1 MKRVLRQ
8 KILLLKVNLYALFKC
23 SSKKK
28 SVAILSSKKWQ
39 NKVTDDILLKQELIK
54 NNFNAS
60 IVAWDE
66 ENEYS
71 KYDLAI
77 IRSIWGYEED
87 IGMFEKFLD
96 TLTKNNVKILNSVSI
111 MKNNYYKEKQF
122 ELLDKYDIPHIKT
135 VFVPENSKDIAS
147 LVKEN
152 MENEM
157 IIKPSISASGK
168 NTYLLNSTS
177 KRKNTIS
184 LGEVNSRFKEINKT
198 TSLMLQPF
206 IKEIDDGEISLIYI
220 DGKFSHAIKRF
231 PSIFNDTKG
240 VSYLADVPKK
250 LLDLGNK
257 VLEIKEYQGALYER
271 IDVVKIK
278 NEYIVMELE
287 LVEPDFFI
295 RNIQSKKI
303 RKEILAKFV
312 LGIKEKF

>member
-1 MKRVLRQ
+1 MRRELRQ
-8 KILLLKVNLYALFKC
+8 NILLLKVNLYSLFKY
-23 SSKKK
+23 SNKKK
-28 SVAILSSKKWQ
+28 NVAILSSKKWQ

-54 NNFNAS
+54 NNLNAT
-60 IVAWDE
+60 IIAWDE
-66 ENEYS
+66 GNDYS

-87 IGMFEKFLD
+87 VKRFEEFLD
-96 TLTKNNVKILNSVSI
+96 TLTKNNVTILNNVSI
-111 MKNNYYKEKQF
+111 MQNNYYKEKQF

-135 VFVPENSKDIAS
+135 AFIPENSKDIAAI
-147 LVKEN
+147 VKEN

-168 NTYLLNSTS
+168 NTYLLNSNS
-177 KRKNTIS
+177 ERKNTIS
-184 LGEVNSRFKEINKT
+184 LSEVNSKYKEINKT

-250 LLDLGNK
+250 LLDLGDK

-271 IDVVKIK
+271 IDVVKK
-278 NEYIVMELE
+278 DNEYIVMELE
-287 LVEPDFFI
+287 LVEPALFI
-295 RNIQSKKI
+295 KEVSNKSIQKK
-303 RKEILAKFV
+303 ILAKFA
-312 LGIKEKF
+312 LSIKNKL

>member
-1 MKRVLRQ
+1 MKRELKQ
-8 KILLLKVNLYALFKC
+8 KFLLFKVNLYALIKHN
-23 SSKKK
+23 SKKK

-54 NNFNAS
+54 SNFNAT
-60 IVAWDE
+60 IIAWDE
-66 ENEYS
+66 TNDYS
-71 KYDLAI
+71 KYDTVI

-87 IGMFEKFLD
+87 IEKFEKFLD
-96 TLTKNNVKILNSVSI
+96 TLTKNNIIILNSISI

-135 VFVPENSKDIAS
+135 VFIPKNTKDIIS

-152 MENEM
+152 IEGEM

-168 NTYLLNSTS
+168 NTYLLNSNS
-177 KRKNTIS
+177 KRKNIIS
-184 LGEVNSRFKEINKT
+184 LNDVNLKFEEINKT

-231 PSIFNDTKG
+231 PNIFNDTKG

-250 LLDLGNK
+250 LLDLGNRI
-257 VLEIKEYQGALYER
+257 LEIKEYQRSLYER
-271 IDVVKIK
+271 IDVVKK
-278 NEYIVMELE
+278 DNEYIVMELE
-287 LVEPDFFI
+287 LVEPALFI
-295 RNIQSKKI
+295 KEVSNKSIQKK
-303 RKEILAKFV
+303 ILAKFA
-312 LGIKEKF
+312 LSIKNKL